1 MPFHVICLETGEP
14 FTVNG
19 VPFAY
24 DSGREAAMFARDYSE
39 QTGKKYQ
46 PRAIVSDDWRQREQ
60 ARFDSGNYQRL
71 PWYDA
76 PWFKGSIGELEH
88 YAHVSTERDGMVAFT
103 ETPTKG
109 MADTQTRMKPGTYLQ
124 RFYSDKLS
132 ADEIQSLARE
142 FAGRFEDNI
151 LLFATT
157 ADEIEHVYTHGP
169 NSCMSHGLRDY
180 SSSIHPTRVYAAGDL
195 AIAYTKRADNIVARV
210 LCWPERKTYGRVYG
224 DSDRL
229 IPLLDV
235 AGFKSGSL
243 RGAKLLRI
251 EAGGGQLVCPY
262 IDTYY
267 SIDDCGDYLRIGGDI
282 PAESTSGLIDLEDG
296 EYCPSCETN
305 CDPDSFVYIEDV
317 EESWCESCAV
327 NAFRCARTGN
337 RYARSRNVVCM
348 ANGDYWARSEFED
361 HGFTCDGSGENY
373 PHGDAVPMENGE
385 TWSQDHFDSHGFQC
399 RQCYECFPN
408 EEGVE
413 TLDGMYCEDCAPE
426 PQSDDDPPQP
436 IERKHIAR
444 QGRDES
450 PLQLEFEL
458 ALSHERPF
466 QVGDIV
472 QLANNTRARQIV
484 SWRRAQRS
492 PSFPSWFAGI
502 AFQVVAVH
510 ENGNIDICH
519 SGLTPADGGKETWDS
534 RAFWHAY
541 TGATLN
547 VESV

>member
-1 MPFHVICLETGEP
+1 MPFHVICLETGEAYSP
-14 FTVNG
+14 TIGGSPEIFANG
-19 VPFAY
+19 
-24 DSGREAAMFARDYSE
+24 GEAATIARQQSE
-39 QTGKKYQ
+39 YTGKKYQ

-60 ARFDSGNYQRL
+60 ARLDSGAYQRL
-71 PWYDA
+71 PWHDA
-76 PWFKGSIGELEH
+76 PWFKGSVGELEH

-103 ETPTKG
+103 EDATKG
-109 MADTQTRMKPGTYLQ
+109 AADRQTRMRPGAYLQ

-142 FAGRFEDNI
+142 FAGRFEDNT

-180 SSSIHPTRVYAAGDL
+180 NSSIHPTRVYAAGDL

-224 DSDRL
+224 DADRL
-229 IPLLDV
+229 VPLLDA

-251 EAGGGQLVCPY
+251 EEDDCLVCPY

-282 PAESTSGLIDLEDG
+282 PADSTNGLINLEDG
-296 EYCPSCETN
+296 EYCPSCEER

-317 EESWCESCAV
+317 EESWCESCAE
-327 NAFRCARTGN
+327 NTFQCARTGE
-337 RYARSRNVVCM
+337 RYARERNVVRM

-361 HGFTCDGSGENY
+361 HGFTCDGSGDCY
-373 PHGDAVPMENGE
+373 PADEMVMMENGE
-385 TWSQDHFDSHGFQC
+385 TWSLEHFDSHGFEC
-399 RQCYECFPN
+399 RQCNDCFPN
-408 EEGVE
+408 EDGVE
-413 TLDGMYCEDCAPE
+413 TLNGMYCEDCAPE
-426 PQSDDDPPQP
+426 PQSDDDTPQP

-450 PLQLEFEL
+450 PLQIEMDFAAFRPGDVVRLNMASDHARYIIRWRQANGYPAWDSETRLTISNVFEATGNL
-458 ALSHERPF
+458 RF
-466 QVGDIV
+466 Q
-472 QLANNTRARQIV
+472 Q
-484 SWRRAQRS
+484 S
-492 PSFPSWFAGI
+492 
-502 AFQVVAVH
+502 AVTA
-510 ENGNIDICH
+510 
-519 SGLTPADGGKETWDS
+519 TPGETWNPEDAFIVIG
-534 RAFWHAY
+534 RA
-541 TGATLN
+541 
-547 VESV
+547 